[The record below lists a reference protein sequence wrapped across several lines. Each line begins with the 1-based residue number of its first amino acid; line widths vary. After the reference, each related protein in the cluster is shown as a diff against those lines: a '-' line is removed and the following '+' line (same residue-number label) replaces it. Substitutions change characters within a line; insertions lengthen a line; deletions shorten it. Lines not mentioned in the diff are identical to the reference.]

1 MITNMSEHKDFAPYV
16 DIKTSL
22 PVVCVPL
29 INMKGV
35 AIGAI

>member
-1 MITNMSEHKDFAPYV
+1 MITNMSEHKDFAPHV

-29 INMKGV
+29 ISAKGV
-35 AIGAI
+35 VIGAM